1 MFSPP
6 GSGLATGF
14 MQYEDEEDRPLD
26 DQEMLDARELPDPSD
41 MDRDDDV
48 VLSRCPYCK
57 KMIAEESEVCPKCGS
72 FISQEDSTDPEKF
85 PKWFLIGLVLVILV
99 MIFGWVL

>member
-1 MFSPP
+1 MWH
-6 GSGLATGF
+6 
-14 MQYEDEEDRPLD
+14 DDDDDIPLD
-26 DQEMLDARELPDPSD
+26 DQDMLDQRELPDPSD
-41 MDRDDDV
+41 MDQDDDV

-72 FISQEDSTDPEKF
+72 FISAEDSQEPEKF
-85 PKWFLIGLVLVILV
+85 PKWFLLGLLVVILI